1 MVRIGIVDTMFARV
15 NMGEM
20 ALDELKKY
28 PDAEVIRRTVPG
40 VKDLPVEC
48 KKLLEEGCDT
58 CMALGMVGG
67 APVDQVCAH
76 EASLGI
82 QHVKL
87 QTNKHVIEAFVHEN
101 EAWSGR
107 EFREICENRVR
118 KHVHNAVLLAKEP
131 EALIE
136 QAGKGIRQGKDD
148 EGPVKDEEK
157 ITLAFVLSRFNDQ
170 ITEMMR
176 RKALDVAEREGVH
189 TKIVSVPGVFDMPL
203 VVKKMLMDKNIKGVV
218 TLGAVVRGETSHDEV
233 ITKDTARR
241 LGALSLEFNKPVAL
255 GIIGHNVEW
264 DEAHERADDYA
275 ERAVMAAIELVR
287 TIEE

>member
-1 MVRIGIVDTMFARV
+1 MVKIGVVDTMFARV

-20 ALDELKKY
+20 ALDELKGY
-28 PDAEVIRRTVPG
+28 PDVEVVRRTVPG

-48 KKLLEEGCDT
+48 KKLLKDGCDT

-87 QTNKHVIEAFVHEN
+87 LTDKHVIEAFVHEN
-101 EAWSGR
+101 EAWGGR

-118 KHVHNAVLLAKEP
+118 KHVHNAVLLAKDP
-131 EALIE
+131 SALIE
-136 QAGKGIRQGKDD
+136 QAGKGIRQGKGD
-148 EGPVKDEEK
+148 EGPVRDEDG

-176 RKALDVAEREGVH
+176 KKALDVAEREGVH
-189 TKIVSVPGVFDMPL
+189 AKVVSVPGVFDMPL
-203 VVKKMLMDKNIKGVV
+203 VVKKRLMDKSIKGVV
-218 TLGAVVRGETSHDEV
+218 ALGAVVKGETAHDEV

-241 LGALSLEFNKPVAL
+241 LGALSLEFNKPVTL
-255 GIIGHNVEW
+255 GIIGHNVGW